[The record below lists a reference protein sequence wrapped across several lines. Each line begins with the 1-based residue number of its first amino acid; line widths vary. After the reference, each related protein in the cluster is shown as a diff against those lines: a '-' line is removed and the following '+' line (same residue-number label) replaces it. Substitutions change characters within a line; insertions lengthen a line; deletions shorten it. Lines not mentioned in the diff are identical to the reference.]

1 MNLASASAVSA
12 RAKSRAMKLMLFR
25 KLILL
30 CVLALVSS
38 AVSIA
43 QAQETRLI
51 RYPDVSKDQI
61 VFSYAGDLWTVPRA
75 GGHAHRLTAHPGE
88 EIFPKFSP
96 DGKSIA
102 FTGDYDGNTDVFVMP
117 AAGGEPRRLT
127 YHPGADN
134 VLGWT
139 PDGKK
144 ILFRSNRYSQP
155 PDYTR
160 LFTVSPDGGTPDMLS
175 IPRASLTSF
184 SPDGNRIAYLPTS
197 QDFRTWKRYRGGWK
211 PPIGIYDLKKNVYE
225 ELPKTAGMDLFPM
238 WHDNSIYY
246 INDGDGVMNLYRYD
260 LASKKS
266 RKLTNFTEYDI
277 KWPSLGPDA
286 IAFENGGL
294 IYTFELASEKQTQ
307 VHINVD
313 SDDIE
318 SRAEMKSVADQIR
331 GAGISPSGARAVF
344 EARGEIFTLPA
355 EHGSPRN
362 ITMTPGVHEQDP
374 AWSPDGKW
382 IAYLSDKSGEFEI
395 YLRPQMGGDETR
407 ITSDGA
413 VYRYGLRWSPDNK
426 KIMFWDKSLRLWYV
440 DIDQKK
446 PVEVDHDDRQQIGD
460 GSWSPDSRWIAYSK
474 TGANTSNSI
483 YLYSTELKK
492 AFQITTG
499 FYNDLNPVF
508 DPEGKYLY
516 FISAR
521 FYYPSSGV
529 FDQRFNYYNSTGVF
543 ALTLKADEPSPF
555 APQSDEEKAADAAK
569 PADKPGDKP
578 AEKPAD
584 KPADDKSAAAPAAD
598 KSKEAKPED
607 KTPKPI
613 QVDIEG
619 MGNRVAQVPIPA
631 GLYNHLDARKG
642 KIYYVSIPQEALEAA
657 NPNPNRPRG
666 ALHVY
671 DLKSREDKVLLDG
684 FGGFYELSTDGS
696 KILYATGPTW
706 GITDAIPGKAKI
718 GDGKLNTAAMQTL
731 VDPKAEWAEML
742 HEAWRIERDFYW
754 DPGMGGLDWPKI
766 EKRYAALLPYVAHR
780 SDLSYLLGEMIAEL
794 STSHTYVGGGET
806 IPVTRVG
813 VGLLG
818 VDFSSDQGY
827 YRFQKIFAGEN
838 WNPQTR
844 SPLTEPGLKV
854 KEGNYLIS
862 VNGVP
867 VSAKVDVYSYFQGL
881 ATQTVALKVNDKP
894 SPVGAWEIVVRPIAS
909 EAQLRYID
917 WVESRRKIVEKVTGG
932 RVGYM
937 HVPDTSIAGII
948 MFDKYL
954 NAQIGKDGLIVDER
968 YNHGGSIPDF
978 YIEKLQR
985 NLLSILTPRNGLD
998 SAFPNQ
1004 AIYGPKVMIV
1014 NELAGSGGD
1023 AFPWFFQHEKLG
1035 PIVGTRTWG
1044 GLIGYSRNI
1053 PMMDGGSVTAPEFAF
1068 WTPDKGG
1075 QWIVENH
1082 GVDPEYVVEERPDL
1096 VVSGHDPQLEKA
1108 IELAMEG
1115 LKKMPPMPARPA
1127 FPVKNGQKK

>member
-1 MNLASASAVSA
+1 MNLASTFRSSA
-12 RAKSRAMKLMLFR
+12 RVQIRAMKF
-25 KLILL
+25 IF
-30 CVLALVSS
+30 VFALALIAS
-38 AVSIA
+38 AAASA
-43 QAQETRLI
+43 QTQETRLM

-160 LFTVSPDGGTPDMLS
+160 LFTVSPDGGTPDMLP

-238 WHDNSIYY
+238 WHGDTIYF

-277 KWPSLGPDA
+277 KWPSLGQDA
-286 IAFENGGL
+286 IVFENGGYL
-294 IYTFELASEKQTQ
+294 YTFDLASEKETQ
-307 VHINVD
+307 IHITVAG
-313 SDDIE
+313 DDIE
-318 SRAEMKSVADQIR
+318 SRPELKSVADQIR
-331 GAGISPSGARAVF
+331 GAGISPTGARAVF
-344 EARGEIFTLPA
+344 EARGDIFTLPA

-395 YLRPQMGGDETR
+395 YVRPQMGGDETR
-407 ITSDGA
+407 ITSDGK

-426 KIMFWDKSLRLWYV
+426 KIIFWDKSLRLFYV

-446 PVEVDHDDRQQIGD
+446 TVEVDHDDRQQIND
-460 GSWSPDSRWIAYSK
+460 GVWSPDSRWIAYSK
-474 TGANTSNSI
+474 TGANTANSI
-483 YLYSTELKK
+483 YLYSVEQKK
-492 AFQITTG
+492 AFQITNG
-499 FYNDLNPVF
+499 FYSDGNPIF
-508 DPEGKYLY
+508 DPDGKYLY
-516 FISAR
+516 FLSTR
-521 FYYPSSGV
+521 FFYPSTGV
-529 FDQRFNYYNSTGVF
+529 FDQRFNYYNATGVF
-543 ALTLKADEPSPF
+543 AMTLKADEPSPF

-569 PADKPGDKP
+569 PADKP

-584 KPADDKSAAAPAAD
+584 KPADDKSATAPAAD
-598 KSKEAKPED
+598 KAKDAKADD

-631 GLYNHLDARKG
+631 GIYNNLDARKG
-642 KIYYVSIPQEALEAA
+642 KIYYVSIPQEALESA
-657 NPNPNRPRG
+657 NPNLNRPRG
-666 ALHVY
+666 AIHVY

-684 FGGFYELSTDGS
+684 FAGFYQLSTDGG

-754 DPGMGGLDWPKI
+754 DPNMGGLDWAKI

-881 ATQTVALKVNDKP
+881 AAQTVALKVNDKP
-894 SPVGAWEIVVRPIAS
+894 SPDGAWEITVRPVAS

-917 WVESRRKIVEKVTGG
+917 WVESRRKIVEKATGG

-937 HVPDTSIAGII
+937 HVPDTSIAGVI

-985 NLLSILTPRNGLD
+985 SLLSMLTPRNGLD
-998 SAFPNQ
+998 SSFPAQ

-1108 IELAMEG
+1108 IDLALEG
-1115 LKKMPPMPARPA
+1115 LKKMPAMPARPA
-1127 FPVKNGQKK
+1127 FPVKNGPVKKN